1 MRITRKTLLSIPA
14 PAAADE
20 PSGPDVPDHP
30 AYQQFLAVFADAATP
45 LRARDLCRALD
56 LPIVPKNT
64 EDIRSS

>member
-45 LRARDLCRALD
+45 LRGRDLCRALD